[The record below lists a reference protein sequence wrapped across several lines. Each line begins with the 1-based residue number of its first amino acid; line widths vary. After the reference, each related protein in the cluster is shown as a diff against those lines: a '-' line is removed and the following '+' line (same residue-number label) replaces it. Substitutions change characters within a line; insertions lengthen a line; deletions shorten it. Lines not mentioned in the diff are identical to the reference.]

1 VTNWLI
7 RSRTSINLGPARSLT
22 LKNPAQEG
30 APRPVP
36 LALTPESTWGERD
49 FRSGT
54 AAFDKDRDT
63 PGPLTV
69 AAAIDTGKVQGG
81 EVSLQGAKVVA
92 IGSGTFLINQL
103 IGGAQL
109 DFFLNAFNW
118 LLDKQSSLGIA
129 PKTPQEFRV
138 SLDDSQK
145 QKLQLAMFAVP
156 LGAAVLGFLVW
167 LRRRK

>member
-1 VTNWLI
+1 
-7 RSRTSINLGPARSLT
+7 
-22 LKNPAQEG
+22 
-30 APRPVP
+30 
-36 LALTPESTWGERD
+36 
-49 FRSGT
+49 
-54 AAFDKDRDT
+54 
-63 PGPLTV
+63 V

-92 IGSGTFLINQL
+92 IGGGSFLINQL

-118 LLDKQSSLGIA
+118 LLDKESSLGIA
-129 PKTPQEFRV
+129 PKAPQEFRV
-138 SLDDSQK
+138 SLDDGQR

-156 LGAAVLGFLVW
+156 LGGALLGFLVW